1 MISADRFIETS
12 DNYEAWL
19 EARRGG
25 VTATEVANA
34 ATPAGLK
41 QALADRAN
49 PQPVEANAYMQFGSD
64 NEDWIA
70 RVLKRDFDLMPNRW
84 LIAADGVPQH
94 MATPDALSLDHE
106 WIGEIKTGGKA
117 PLSKEGLL
125 VPPIAHRRQIQWQLH
140 CTGAKSCV
148 YAFLLRAE
156 VDGVFVPAWLEP
168 QIVIVPRDEEMISD
182 LVRVADQLLIDF
194 EGWEAA

>member
-1 MISADRFIETS
+1 MIHADRFVETS
-12 DNYEAWL
+12 ENYEAWL

-25 VTATEVANA
+25 VTATEVAKA
-34 ATPAGLK
+34 ATTAGLK
-41 QALADRAN
+41 EALAERAN
-49 PQPVEANAYMQFGSD
+49 PTPVEVNAYMQFGSD

-106 WIGEIKTGGKA
+106 WIGEIKTGGKT
-117 PLSKEGLL
+117 PLNKDGLL
-125 VPPIAHRRQIQWQLH
+125 IPPIAHRRQIQWQLH
-140 CTGAKSCV
+140 CTGARSCV
-148 YAFLLRAE
+148 YAFMLRAE
-156 VDGVFVPAWLEP
+156 VDGAFVPAWLEP
-168 QIVIVPRDEEMISD
+168 QIVIVPRDEEMIAD